1 MEEREDKTACQEL
14 ARGVPQLCVKFR
26 GAQPGNQ
33 NARTHGFYAKT
44 LDAKGD
50 LDYQEAKTVAGLEEE
65 IAMLRAKIKGILRH
79 DPHNIRVLMIAL
91 AMLCRL
97 LVTRRQI
104 ARDDREGLKEAFAD
118 ALQDIDLPQEIK
130 EEMLGE

>member
-1 MEEREDKTACQEL
+1 MEKREDKTGGQEMTNASPRTFL
-14 ARGVPQLCVKFR
+14 KFR

-44 LDAKGD
+44 LDARGE
-50 LDYQEAKTVAGLEEE
+50 LDYQEAKTVAGLEDE
-65 IAMLRAKIKGILRH
+65 IAMVRAKIKGILRH
-79 DPHNIRVLMIAL
+79 DPHNIRVLMLAL

-104 ARDDREGLKEAFAD
+104 ARDDREGLKEAVAD
-118 ALQDIDLPQEIK
+118 ILHDLDLP
-130 EEMLGE
+130 